1 MMPHQFIWQ
10 LYDMTSQYITELP
23 PYCSPQL
30 WTSTCPLIFYARVE
44 MHHSERVFRQFGM
57 IQNIPP
63 FLQDRDTELHRFDP
77 HHIQYISVWIRRFET
92 IVRKP
97 LIRDTVTR
105 DGYDKWYDR
114 VTHHFIS
121 PANKVQTPGYQVGD
135 ASLMQFLADQLTSFN
150 ISARM
155 RPLEDLTAANSLLER
170 YISVGEQAATL
181 LVSRD
186 LPSEQPQPPDDTQT
200 TINRRRRGRTQ
211 RSSSSVEGDT
221 TSRTQILPFTGH
233 ASTSYHCPPAAD
245 VAGPSTLFVSSD
257 DVYRPVPVSE
267 DYFPFTPY
275 DPTAYTYSQVQL
287 NIGLRLMPENVS
299 RPEFNISSVP
309 FPPMTSMY
317 RNHIHDT
324 SSSTKGNRNRR
335 PRGCGTGGH
344 Y

>member
-1 MMPHQFIWQ
+1 
-10 LYDMTSQYITELP
+10 
-23 PYCSPQL
+23 
-30 WTSTCPLIFYARVE
+30 
-44 MHHSERVFRQFGM
+44 
-57 IQNIPP
+57 
-63 FLQDRDTELHRFDP
+63 
-77 HHIQYISVWIRRFET
+77 
-92 IVRKP
+92 
-97 LIRDTVTR
+97 
-105 DGYDKWYDR
+105 
-114 VTHHFIS
+114 
-121 PANKVQTPGYQVGD
+121 
-135 ASLMQFLADQLTSFN
+135 
-150 ISARM
+150 
-155 RPLEDLTAANSLLER
+155 AANSLLER

-186 LPSEQPQPPDDTQT
+186 LPSQMPSEQPQPPDDTQT

-221 TSRTQILPFTGH
+221 TSRTQIPPFTGH

-245 VAGPSTLFVSSD
+245 VAGPSTLLVSSD

-287 NIGLRLMPENVS
+287 NLGLGLMPENVS
-299 RPEFNISSVP
+299 RPEFNISPVP

-317 RNHIHDT
+317 RDHIHDT
-324 SSSTKGNRNRR
+324 SSSSYHNTYVDDNSQTDEISQYFDTVAQNRGDRARGHRNRR

>member
-10 LYDMTSQYITELP
+10 PYDMTSQYITELP

-44 MHHSERVFRQFGM
+44 MHHPERVLRQFGM
-57 IQNIPP
+57 IQNILP
-63 FLQDRDTELHRFDP
+63 FPQDRFDWET
-77 HHIQYISVWIRRFET
+77 HHIQYISAWIRRFET
-92 IVRKP
+92 IVRRP

-105 DGYDKWYDR
+105 DDGYDEWYDR
-114 VTHHFIS
+114 VTRRFIS
-121 PANKVQTPGYQVGD
+121 PANRVQTTGYQVGD
-135 ASLMQFLADQLTSFN
+135 ASLMQFLADQLTSLS

-186 LPSEQPQPPDDTQT
+186 LPSQMPSEQPQPPDDTQT

-221 TSRTQILPFTGH
+221 TSRTQIPSFTGH
-233 ASTSYHCPPAAD
+233 ASTSYHRPPAAD
-245 VAGPSTLFVSSD
+245 ISQYFDTVAQNRGD
-257 DVYRPVPVSE
+257 R
-267 DYFPFTPY
+267 
-275 DPTAYTYSQVQL
+275 AR
-287 NIGLRLMPENVS
+287 G
-299 RPEFNISSVP
+299 
-309 FPPMTSMY
+309 
-317 RNHIHDT
+317 H
-324 SSSTKGNRNRR
+324 RNRR